1 LEPGAETLEA
11 GPALSDLIVRDCLE
25 RFPFVQLRVSG
36 ECMRPGLAAGATVC
50 LASPARR
57 PPRLGDVVLVRLPT
71 GLRLH
76 RLVWGPPL
84 APPGTRWRTKG
95 DRSWLWD
102 PLLDPQHVLATV
114 VDEGQEGGV
123 WRGLLSLLGGL
134 WSRLRLVAAVTHR
147 P

>member
-1 LEPGAETLEA
+1 LQPDVETLEA

-25 RFPFVQLRVSG
+25 RFPSVRLRVSG
-36 ECMRPGLAAGATVC
+36 ECMRPGLAAGDTVR
-50 LASPARR
+50 LASPASR

-84 APPGTRWRTKG
+84 TRRGARWRTKG

-102 PLLDPQHVLATV
+102 PLLDPRHILGTV
-114 VDEGQEGGV
+114 VEERR
-123 WRGLLSLLGGL
+123 RGSVRLALLSLLGGL
-134 WSRLRLVAAVTHR
+134 WARLRLATAVPRR

>member
-1 LEPGAETLEA
+1 LEPDVETLEA

-25 RFPFVQLRVSG
+25 RFPSVRLRVSG
-36 ECMRPGLAAGATVC
+36 ECMRPGLAAGDTVR

-57 PPRLGDVVLVRLPT
+57 PPRLGDVVLVRLPA

-84 APPGTRWRTKG
+84 APRGTRWRTKG
-95 DRSWLWD
+95 DRSWIWD
-102 PLLDPQHVLATV
+102 PLLHPEHVLGTV
-114 VDEGQEGGV
+114 VEEGRRGGV
-123 WRGLLSLLGGL
+123 GRALLSLLEGL
-134 WSRLRLVAAVTHR
+134 WARLRLLTPVPRR

>member
-1 LEPGAETLEA
+1 LEPDVETLEA
-11 GPALSDLIVRDCLE
+11 GPALSDLIVRECLE
-25 RFPFVQLRVSG
+25 RFPSVRLRVSG
-36 ECMRPGLAAGATVC
+36 ECMRPDLAAGASVR

-84 APPGTRWRTKG
+84 ALKGTRWRTKG

-102 PLLDPQHVLATV
+102 PLLDPRHVLGTV
-114 VDEGQEGGV
+114 VEDGRKGGV
-123 WRGLLSLLGGL
+123 WRALLSLLGGL
-134 WSRLRLVAAVTHR
+134 WARLRLLTAVPRR

>member
-1 LEPGAETLEA
+1 LEPDVETLEV

-25 RFPFVQLRVSG
+25 RFPSVRLRVSG
-36 ECMRPGLAAGATVC
+36 ECMRPGLAAGATVR

-102 PLLDPQHVLATV
+102 PLLDPRHVLATV
-114 VDEGQEGGV
+114 VDEEQGGGV
-123 WRGLLSLLGGL
+123 GRALISLLGGL
-134 WSRLRLVAAVTHR
+134 CSRLRLVAAAPRR

>member
-1 LEPGAETLEA
+1 LEPDIQTLEA

-25 RFPFVQLRVSG
+25 RFPSVRLRVSG
-36 ECMRPGLAAGATVC
+36 ECMRPGLAPGATVR

-84 APPGTRWRTKG
+84 APRGTRWRTKG

-114 VDEGQEGGV
+114 VDEGQGGGV
-123 WRGLLSLLGGL
+123 WRALLSFFGGL
-134 WSRLRLVAAVTHR
+134 WSRLRLVAAVPRR